1 MALSDEIV
9 LDKILTIRGHRVMLD
24 FDLAD
29 LYATETSQLKR
40 SVKRN
45 IERLPDDFMFELTK
59 REYKNLRYQSGTSS
73 WGGGRYLPMAFT
85 EQGVAMLSSVLHSKR
100 AIAVNIQIVRIF
112 TRMRQVLQTH
122 KEIIL
127 RLGKVEK
134 TVGRHGKEFKLVFEY
149 LRQLLNSPVEPTRK
163 IGFRQ
168 RKDRDQ
174 REGRM

>member
-1 MALSDEIV
+1 
-9 LDKILTIRGHRVMLD
+9 
-24 FDLAD
+24 
-29 LYATETSQLKR
+29 
-40 SVKRN
+40 
-45 IERLPDDFMFELTK
+45 
-59 REYKNLRYQSGTSS
+59 
-73 WGGGRYLPMAFT
+73 MAFT

-112 TRMRQVLQTH
+112 TRMRQVLQAH